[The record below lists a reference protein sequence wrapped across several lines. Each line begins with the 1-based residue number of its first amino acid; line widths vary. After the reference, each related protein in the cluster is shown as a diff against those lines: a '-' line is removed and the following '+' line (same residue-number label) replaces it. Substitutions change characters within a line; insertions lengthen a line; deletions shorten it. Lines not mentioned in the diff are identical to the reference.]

1 MIAVETEGEPRG
13 MIGAV
18 RKEIRA
24 IDPELPVT
32 NVRTVD
38 ELISRSLSAT
48 KFSVW
53 LLSLFA
59 GVAFL
64 LAGIGVYG
72 VMSYAVTQRTRE
84 IGVRI
89 ALGAQT
95 RDVLRMIVGQ
105 GAKTA
110 LAGIALGLGA
120 SFALTRLLATLLFG
134 VSIYDPLTYI
144 AIAMSLFTVALIA
157 CYLPARRASKIDPMN
172 ALRQE

>member
-1 MIAVETEGEPRG
+1 M
-13 MIGAV
+13 
-18 RKEIRA
+18 
-24 IDPELPVT
+24 T

-95 RDVLRMIVGQ
+95 RDVLRMIVEQ